1 MNISGVVKTSR
12 NLFNSAA
19 NFVRKNPLTTVG
31 IAGGAGLIGY
41 AAVKAT
47 PKQNRDIMNQMLL
60 ANPYLNPIGFS
71 TAMFRSTPNELDS
84 FLVKAMIEKNNNA
97 FQSYYA

>member
-31 IAGGAGLIGY
+31 IAGGAGLVGY
-41 AAVKAT
+41 AAAKAT
-47 PKQNRDIMNQMLL
+47 PKQNRDLMNQMLL
-60 ANPYLNPIGFS
+60 TNPYLNPTGFS
-71 TAMFRSTPNELDS
+71 TAMFRSIPNEWDS
-84 FLVKAMIEKNNNA
+84 PIVKAMIEKNNNA
-97 FQSYYA
+97 FQSYNA

>member
-1 MNISGVVKTSR
+1 MNISSVVKTSR

-19 NFVRKNPLTTVG
+19 NFVRENPLTTVG

-41 AAVKAT
+41 AASKAT
-47 PKQNRDIMNQMLL
+47 PKQNQDLTNQMLL
-60 ANPYLNPIGFS
+60 LNPYLNPIGFS
-71 TAMFRSTPNELDS
+71 TAMFRSNPSEWDS
-84 FLVKAMIEKNNNA
+84 PIVKAMIEKNNNA